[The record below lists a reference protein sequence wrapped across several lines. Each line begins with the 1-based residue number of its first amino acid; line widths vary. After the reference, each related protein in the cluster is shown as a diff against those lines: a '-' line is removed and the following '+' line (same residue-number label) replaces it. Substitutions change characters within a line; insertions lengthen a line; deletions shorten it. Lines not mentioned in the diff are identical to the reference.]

1 MSHTDSYGTFYY
13 LLFPWAV
20 HPYLSIIHSL
30 DAWPQTCPSLPFV
43 IDCFTALLS
52 TVSFPFPD

>member
-1 MSHTDSYGTFYY
+1 MSHTDSYGTFYF

-30 DAWPQTCPSLPFV
+30 DAWPQSCLSLLF
-43 IDCFTALLS
+43 
-52 TVSFPFPD
+52 